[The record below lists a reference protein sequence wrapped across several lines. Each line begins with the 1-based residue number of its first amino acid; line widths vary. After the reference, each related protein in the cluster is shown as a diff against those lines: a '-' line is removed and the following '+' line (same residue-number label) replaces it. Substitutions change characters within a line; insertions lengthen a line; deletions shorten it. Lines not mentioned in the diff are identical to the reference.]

1 MVRAMSTSKFLS
13 AFVGLAVLSCGPAWA
28 QHGGGTDSVPFFRA
42 TAAQGLAQTKQELS
56 TSCLLNLHSLELAGA
71 QFATDHND
79 VWPASW
85 AGFTNCI
92 GDPQWLYCPADTA
105 HPAQSDWNV
114 VDFDALS
121 YDLVTPGFKTDGT
134 APVFARCRVHG
145 NVVRFRSSPQAARPY
160 VAQAFPVGT
169 EGSLVPPATALGAA
183 REANV
188 SQRCLNQIKEIG
200 LAAQLASLDNQD
212 ILPASISE
220 LTNTLYSPSSL
231 FCPADPFTPVPA
243 NFGEVDLAAVTYV
256 ILAPGASTTDPA
268 KPYARCRIHGHVVD
282 TYGAAT
288 TGTNRYPPRLITGH
302 PLSQTVEPDHPGS
315 LSVTTGDPALGPFQ
329 YQWRRVQPIDAQ
341 GEPFTNTVVLAH
353 ATNETYAIP
362 AAQAADEGYYD
373 VIVRDA
379 RGGYQLSAM
388 AYVRVEPLANMLAD
402 PGWET
407 NVCVSNLRQI
417 RLAARMQGAP
427 SREYPD
433 TLDALPPYLG
443 WPLPLCCPSD
453 PHYTLLRTLPPD
465 DPEPTNTP
473 ALNLPAEPQRPVP
486 TAWDKVT
493 FADTSYLLC
502 QGLPYDATNR
512 VLATCKIH
520 GFQVLPDG
528 TVKLTGTEPLAPQLT
543 IQISGAGAELV
554 LTVRGVAGT
563 SCLIETSTDLRQ
575 WTAVTTN
582 LLAETALQV
591 TNVTWQA
598 EDGRYYRASVR

>member
-1 MVRAMSTSKFLS
+1 MNKAGFLWLHL
-13 AFVGLAVLSCGPAWA
+13 GLAVLSCGPAWA

-42 TAAQGLAQTKQELS
+42 TAAQGLAQTNQQLS
-56 TSCLLNLHSLELAGA
+56 LTCLQNLRSLWFAGA
-71 QFATDHND
+71 KFATDNQD

-85 AGFTNCI
+85 AGFTNYI
-92 GDPQWLYCPADTA
+92 GDPKLLYCPADTG
-105 HPAQSDWNV
+105 HPAQTNWTT

-121 YDLVTPGFKTDGT
+121 YELVSPGFKEDGSD
-134 APVFARCRVHG
+134 ARFARCRVHG
-145 NVVRFRSSPQAARPY
+145 NFVGMGGTPKHARPY
-160 VAQAFPVGT
+160 AAQVFPLAA
-169 EGSLVPPATALGAA
+169 EGSLVPPATALSAA

-188 SQRCLNQIKEIG
+188 SQRCLNQIKQIG
-200 LAAQLASLDNQD
+200 LAARLAALDNQD
-212 ILPASISE
+212 ILPATISE
-220 LTNTLYSPSSL
+220 LTNTLYYPSSL
-231 FCPADPFTPVPA
+231 ICPADPFTPVPA

-256 ILAPGASTTDPA
+256 ILAPGAKESDPVQ
-268 KPYARCRIHGHVVD
+268 PCARCRIHGHVVD

-288 TGTNRYPPRLITGH
+288 TGTNRYPPRLIVGH
-302 PLSQTVEPDHPGS
+302 PLSQTIEPDHPGT
-315 LSVTTGDPALGPFQ
+315 LSVTTGDPSLGPFQ

-341 GEPFTNTVVLAH
+341 GEPFTNTVVIES
-353 ATNETYAIP
+353 ATNQIYAIP

-379 RGGYQLSAM
+379 QGGYQLSAM
-388 AYVRVEPLANMLAD
+388 AYVRVEPLTNMLAD

-417 RLAARMQGAP
+417 RLAARMQGSP
-427 SREYPD
+427 SRAHPD

-443 WPLPLCCPSD
+443 WPLALYCPSD
-453 PHYTLLRTLPPD
+453 PHYTPLRALPPD

-502 QGLPYDATNR
+502 QGVPYDATNR

-528 TVKLTGTEPLAPQLT
+528 TVKLTGTQPLAPQLT
-543 IQISGAGAELV
+543 IQTSGAGAELV

-575 WTAVTTN
+575 WTGVTTN
-582 LLAETALQV
+582 LLGETALQV

-598 EDGRYYRASVR
+598 EGGRYYRASVR